1 MKILV
6 VCGGDSSEKEVSL
19 KTGEAISNT
28 LRANFDS
35 VECFVCNDKRHCVR
49 SIIEEKP
56 DKVFIAL
63 HGSWGENGELQAALD
78 MLGIPYTGSNFE
90 ASALAMN
97 KFATKSI
104 IKNLGIPSAKGV
116 LIKNIEDVEK
126 LNCYPI
132 CLKPNKEGSSVGV
145 EFADNKK
152 QAKEK
157 AKYLLERFSELI
169 AEEKLVGKEMT
180 ATVMGNEVFPIIEIR
195 PKKGFYD
202 YKNKYTKGSTEYI
215 VPAPLDERVEDL
227 CRAVVKKTY
236 DAIGCSGCARVDFIL
251 KNNVPYVLEVNT
263 MPGMTQTSLVPKSA
277 KAAGISFEELVK
289 RMVEFDDR
297 L

>member
-6 VCGGDSSEKEVSL
+6 VCGGDSSEREVSL
-19 KTGEAISNT
+19 KTGEAISNA
-28 LRANFDS
+28 LSVNFDD
-35 VECFVCNDKRHCVR
+35 VECFVCKDKLHCVK
-49 SIIEEKP
+49 SIIEKKP

-78 MLGIPYTGSNFE
+78 MLGISYTGSDFE

-104 IKNLGIPSAKGV
+104 IKNLGIPSAKAV
-116 LIKNIEDVEK
+116 LIKSIEDIK
-126 LNCYPI
+126 RLNHYPI

-145 EFADNKK
+145 EFADNEE
-152 QAKEK
+152 QAKQK
-157 AKYLLERFSELI
+157 AVYLLDRFSELI
-169 AEEKLVGKEMT
+169 AEEKLIGKEMT
-180 ATVMGNEVFPIIEIR
+180 ATVMGDDVFPIIEIK

-202 YKNKYTKGSTEYI
+202 YKNKYTKGSTDYI
-215 VPAPLDERVEDL
+215 VPAPLDKRVENL
-227 CRAVVKKTY
+227 CRDVVKKTY

-289 RMVEFDDR
+289 KMVEFDDR